1 MNKSLLRQD
10 GVADSHTSL
19 ETHSSTVTFEKGKV
33 IDFAKLAKA
42 VDTAG
47 FTAGEIKI
55 WAGGVVERVDG
66 EVVVRVSGSNQT
78 LVLAENEHTDKLKAA
93 LGKEIKV
100 VGNVEFQETPP
111 RLVVE
116 SFEM

>member
-19 ETHSSTVTFEKGKV
+19 ETHSSTVTFQKGKA
-33 IDFAKLAKA
+33 IDFAKVAKA
-42 VDTAG
+42 VDAAG
-47 FTAGEIKI
+47 FTAGEMKI
-55 WAGGVVERVDG
+55 WAGGFVELVDG
-66 EVVVRVSGSNQT
+66 RVVFRVSGSNQT
-78 LVLAENEHTDKLKAA
+78 LPLAENEHTGKLKAA

-111 RLVVE
+111 RLFVE
-116 SFEM
+116 SYQM